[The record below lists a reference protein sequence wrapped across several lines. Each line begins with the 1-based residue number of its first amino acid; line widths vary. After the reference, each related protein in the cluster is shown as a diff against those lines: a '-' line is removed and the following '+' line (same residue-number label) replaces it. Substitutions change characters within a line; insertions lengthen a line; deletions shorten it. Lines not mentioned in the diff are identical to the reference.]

1 VTPLTLPFPNSCSSA
16 RPRPRFA
23 VGRSSKGQKRRAYRN
38 DDHDQTT
45 TPNTTQSPAS
55 TPALKTT
62 RRRLWSSS
70 RRAIREAMHI
80 GITGASGFLGQQ
92 IVRDALSR
100 GHRVTPF
107 SRRTGASAPGC
118 ETARVFGTK
127 IDLSGIEAVVHLAGE
142 SILGLWT
149 QQKRSKILHSRIEGT
164 RWIVDA
170 IGRTENKP
178 SVLVGASG
186 AGIYGDRGE
195 EILTEHSPVTSA
207 GFLAEVATVWEAE
220 GSKAEA
226 AGVRYVPVRIALVL
240 GKTGGA
246 MPLMKTAFRMGLGG
260 KLGSGKQW
268 MSWIHIADISALFMH
283 VLETKSILGP
293 VNGASPNPARNEEF
307 TKIMGDLFRRPTFL
321 AAPEFAL
328 RMLPANQAS
337 LILDSQRIVP
347 EKALES
353 GFRFRFPDLR
363 RALADVL
370 T

>member
-1 VTPLTLPFPNSCSSA
+1 
-16 RPRPRFA
+16 
-23 VGRSSKGQKRRAYRN
+23 
-38 DDHDQTT
+38 
-45 TPNTTQSPAS
+45 
-55 TPALKTT
+55 
-62 RRRLWSSS
+62 
-70 RRAIREAMHI
+70 MHI

-92 IVRDALSR
+92 IVQAALSR

-107 SRRTGASAPGC
+107 SRRAGASAPDSGP
-118 ETARVFGTK
+118 ARVFGPE

-149 QQKRSKILHSRIEGT
+149 KQKRSKILNSRIEGT

-170 IGRTENKP
+170 IGRTKNKP
-178 SVLVGASG
+178 SVLVSASG

-195 EILTEHSPVTSA
+195 EILTERSSVTSA
-207 GFLAEVATVWEAE
+207 GFLAEVAAVWEAE
-220 GSKAEA
+220 GLKAEA
-226 AGVRYVPVRIALVL
+226 TGVRYVPVRIALVL

-246 MPLMKTAFRMGLGG
+246 IPLMKTAFQMGLGG
-260 KLGSGKQW
+260 KLGSGRQW
-268 MSWIHIADISALFMH
+268 MPWIHIEDVAALFIH
-283 VLETKSILGP
+283 ALETKSILGP
-293 VNGASPNPARNEEF
+293 VNGASPNPIRNEEF
-307 TKIMGDLFRRPTFL
+307 TKIMGELFRRPTFL

-337 LILDSQRIVP
+337 LILDSQRMVP

-363 RALADVL
+363 SALANIL

>member
-1 VTPLTLPFPNSCSSA
+1 
-16 RPRPRFA
+16 
-23 VGRSSKGQKRRAYRN
+23 
-38 DDHDQTT
+38 
-45 TPNTTQSPAS
+45 
-55 TPALKTT
+55 
-62 RRRLWSSS
+62 
-70 RRAIREAMHI
+70 MHI
-80 GITGASGFLGQQ
+80 GITGASGFLGRE
-92 IVRDALSR
+92 IVREALSR

-107 SRRTGASAPGC
+107 SRRAGASAPGS
-118 ETARVFGTK
+118 EIARGFGPE
-127 IDLSGIEAVVHLAGE
+127 IDLGGIEAIVHLAGE

-149 QQKRSKILHSRIEGT
+149 KQKRGKILHSRIEGT

-170 IGRTENKP
+170 IGRAQNKP
-178 SVLVGASG
+178 SVLVSASG
-186 AGIYGDRGE
+186 GGIYGDRGE
-195 EILTEHSPVTSA
+195 EVLTERSPVTSA

-220 GSKAEA
+220 GLKAEA

-246 MPLMKTAFRMGLGG
+246 IPLMKAAFQLGLGG

-268 MSWIHIADISALFMH
+268 MPWIHIADIAALFVH
-283 VLETKSILGP
+283 VLETKSLVGP
-293 VNGASPNPARNEEF
+293 VNGASPNPIRNEEF
-307 TKIMGDLFRRPTFL
+307 TKIMGELFKRPTFL

-353 GFRFRFPDLR
+353 GFQFRFPDLR
-363 RALADVL
+363 SALADIL